1 MARVVKSTIID
12 APVDR
17 VWAILRDFNGHDR
30 WHPGVKSSA
39 IERHLPSDL
48 VGCVRRFQLQDGSEL
63 REQLLALSDLE
74 MTFSYCLLDT
84 PIPLFNYVAHVRLL
98 PVTDGN
104 RTFWHWECR
113 FTTPAGREAEMANDG
128 RRADLRGGLRGDPP
142 PRGAGRMSAT
152 MTVQVKTFGS
162 MSEAAAALA
171 SDRAARFFSGGTLLM
186 RAINEGDTTIATLVR
201 STDPGY
207 RQIRNEGARIAIGA
221 GVRMVDILASRD
233 LAFLHPV
240 ARVVGGPAVRAMATV
255 GGNLFAPSPYGD
267 LAVALLALDATV
279 MVQGAYGGAQQTPLE
294 QFLAGRDRAGSGGLV
309 MAVSVP
315 RPASPDAFRFR
326 KVARVKPKGVSV
338 LSIAAHLPVTGGR
351 IAGARVAYGAMA
363 PTPIRARAVERALE
377 GRSLDAAGIAPA
389 LAAAAEGTSP
399 ATDAL
404 ASAWYRREVVA
415 IHLRRLLLGE
425 GG

>member
-1 MARVVKSTIID
+1 
-12 APVDR
+12 
-17 VWAILRDFNGHDR
+17 
-30 WHPGVKSSA
+30 
-39 IERHLPSDL
+39 
-48 VGCVRRFQLQDGSEL
+48 
-63 REQLLALSDLE
+63 
-74 MTFSYCLLDT
+74 
-84 PIPLFNYVAHVRLL
+84 
-98 PVTDGN
+98 
-104 RTFWHWECR
+104 
-113 FTTPAGREAEMANDG
+113 
-128 RRADLRGGLRGDPP
+128 
-142 PRGAGRMSAT
+142 

-201 STDPGY
+201 ATDPAY
-207 RQIRNEGARIAIGA
+207 RQIRNEGARITIGA

-240 ARVVGGPAVRAMATV
+240 VRVVGGPAVRAMATV

-267 LAVALLALDATV
+267 LAAALLALDATV
-279 MVQGAYGGAQQTPLE
+279 KVQGAYRAPQETPLE
-294 QFLAGRDRAGSGGLV
+294 QFFTGRDRTGSDGLV

-315 RPASPDAFRFR
+315 RPTNPDAFRFR
-326 KVARVKPKGVSV
+326 KVARVRPKGVSV
-338 LSIAAHLPVTGGR
+338 LSIAAHLPIAGGR
-351 IAGARVAYGAMA
+351 IAGARLAYAAMA

-389 LAAAAEGTSP
+389 LVAAAEGTRP